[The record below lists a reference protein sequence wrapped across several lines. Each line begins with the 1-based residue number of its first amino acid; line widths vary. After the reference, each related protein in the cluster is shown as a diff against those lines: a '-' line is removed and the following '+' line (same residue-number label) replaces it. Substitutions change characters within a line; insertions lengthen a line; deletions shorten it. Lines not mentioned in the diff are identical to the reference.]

1 MRSTKRQL
9 RNRPHPRRGI
19 TLVVVAI
26 GLMALFGLLGLVID
40 GGLLMSSQRQ
50 AQNAADAA
58 ARACAKQVAQIEA
71 AGGDITGVTGATLLP
86 TATLYAL
93 TYNGVPVDSAPPSGG
108 QIVVNHPPATG
119 PYASGTDRYRYVEVF
134 VTYPLDTVFMQV
146 TGTARHRQITARAV
160 AGYELQQRGAGLV
173 VLDPRGN
180 PGLSVS
186 GTNANLTVGTS
197 ADPDDGNVYV
207 YSLRGGVDEF
217 GQTVVGDGVTD
228 PINPGQPAAKI
239 GGGATLTADHV
250 YVSGGVDVSTN
261 FGAGLDAG
269 GLTPVFDPFHVDPGQ
284 LAAGPPPSA
293 AVYLPVPI
301 AGNGVVNRDLAS
313 VSISAGSD
321 DSNTTL
327 ISPNSYKKGSGKNA
341 GVFTL
346 YPGIYSNIAITG
358 GTVVLNPG
366 IYVLRPTS
374 GTGSNIL
381 TINGGTVTG
390 TNVMFYNT
398 GSTYSPVAANGNPAG
413 YPDTTDLN
421 RLTNY
426 APTSSDVSGQNFGGI
441 DIHGGGVTLTPIDSA
456 QSGGSYYSQGVGQ
469 GGPVN
474 PAVSGTVIAPFHK
487 MLIYQRRFNEKPLNI
502 TDGLPITSGG
512 LQGIL
517 YAKWANLKLSGSGTY
532 NFATVVGTMSVSGNA
547 TFTASNSLPYPPLI
561 RPVYLVQ

>member
-58 ARACAKQVAQIEA
+58 ARACAKQVARFEA
-71 AGGDITGVTGATLLP
+71 TGGDISGVTGATLLP

-108 QIVVNHPPATG
+108 QIVVNHPPTTG
-119 PYASGTDRYRYVEVF
+119 PYASGTNRYRYVEVF

-160 AGYELQQRGAGLV
+160 AGYELEQRGAGLV

-217 GQTVVGDGVTD
+217 GQKVVGDGVTD
-228 PINPGQPAAKI
+228 PINPGQPAATI

-250 YVSGGVDVSTN
+250 YVSGGVDVGTN

-269 GLTPVFDPFHVDPGQ
+269 GLTPVFDPFHVDAGQ
-284 LAAGPPPSA
+284 LNPGPPPSA
-293 AVYLPVPI
+293 AVYLAVPI
-301 AGNGVVNRDLAS
+301 VGNGAVNRDLGS
-313 VSISAGSD
+313 VSVSSGFD
-321 DSNTTL
+321 GKGL
-327 ISPNSYKKGSGKNA
+327 IAPNSFKKGNIG
-341 GVFTL
+341 GTTTL
-346 YPGIYSNIAITG
+346 YPGIYSNISITG
-358 GTVVLNPG
+358 GEVVLNPG

-398 GSTYSPVAANGNPAG
+398 GSTYSPAAANGNPAG
-413 YPDTTDLN
+413 YPDTTDLS
-421 RLTNY
+421 RLSNY
-426 APTSSDVSGQNFGGI
+426 APTSSDVSGQQFGGI
-441 DIHGGGVTLTPIDSA
+441 DIHGSGVTLTPIDMTKTGA
-456 QSGGSYYSQGVGQ
+456 NYYSLGVGQ
-469 GGPVN
+469 GGPVV
-474 PAVSGTVIAPFHK
+474 PAVSGTAIAPFHK
-487 MLIYQRRFNEKPLNI
+487 MLIYQRRFNTQAMHI

-517 YAKWANLKLSGSGTY
+517 YAKWANLQLAGSGTY

-547 TFTASNSLPYPPLI
+547 TFTASNSLPYPPII
-561 RPVYLVQ
+561 RPVFLVQ

>member
-1 MRSTKRQL
+1 MRTTNRQL

-19 TLVVVAI
+19 ILIVVAL
-26 GLMALFGLLGLVID
+26 GLMALFGLLGWVID

-71 AGGDITGVTGATLLP
+71 AGGDITGVTSATLLP
-86 TATLYAL
+86 TATLYAM

-119 PYASGTDRYRYVEVF
+119 PYASDTNQYRYVEVF

-146 TGTARHRQITARAV
+146 TGTARHRQVKARAV
-160 AGYELQQRGAGLV
+160 AGYEVEQRGAGLV

-197 ADPDDGNVYV
+197 SDPDDGNVYV

-217 GQTVVGDGVTD
+217 GQTVVGDGITD
-228 PINPGQPAAKI
+228 PINPGQPAAQI

-269 GLTPVFDPFHVDPGQ
+269 TLAPVYDPFHIDTGQ
-284 LAAGPPPSA
+284 PSGPSHLA
-293 AVYLPVPI
+293 VPI
-301 AGNGVVNRDLAS
+301 VGNGVVNRPLGS

-327 ISPNSYKKGSGKNA
+327 TSPNSYKKGNGKTG

-346 YPGIYSNIAITG
+346 NPGIYSNIAITG
-358 GTVVLNPG
+358 GQVVLNPG

-398 GSTYSPVAANGNPAG
+398 GSTYSAVAANGNPAG
-413 YPDTTDLN
+413 YPDTTDLL
-421 RLTNY
+421 RDTDY
-426 APTSSDVSGQNFGGI
+426 PPTSSDVSGQNFGGI
-441 DIHGGGVTLTPIDSA
+441 DIHGGGVTLTPIDSSL
-456 QSGGSYYSQGVGQ
+456 SGGSYYG
-469 GGPVN
+469 

-532 NFATVVGTMSVSGNA
+532 NFAAVVGTMSVNGNA
-547 TFTASNSLPYPPLI
+547 TFTAINSLPYPPLI